1 MRNVERGAEPSIVST
16 AFREHTVTH
25 DMVET
30 RFRRR
35 PWEPNERNER
45 PEHLDVAINAWRQ
58 ALPLAAAG
66 STTQSGR
73 ANRLGRL
80 LAARYAHT
88 GDVRD
93 LDEAIA
99 ALNLSCAATD
109 DLATRYERL
118 RRLGDALL
126 ERYEQAAQP
135 SHLDYAISALSEAN
149 RHSAKPVTGVAEDE
163 RVDCVRSLAA
173 ALTARYAVQGD
184 LADLDAAIGALHQLR
199 SDFGTQRAQPPGEP
213 R

>member
-1 MRNVERGAEPSIVST
+1 MGAR
-16 AFREHTVTH
+16 A
-25 DMVET
+25 D
-30 RFRRR
+30 
-35 PWEPNERNER
+35 ER

-80 LAARYAHT
+80 LAARYART

-99 ALNLSCAATD
+99 ALNLSCASTD
-109 DLATRYERL
+109 DLGTRYDRL

-135 SHLDYAISALSEAN
+135 SHLDYAISALSEAF
-149 RHSAKPVTGVAEDE
+149 RHSGKPSAGVSDNE
-163 RVDCVRSLAA
+163 RLDCVRSLSA
-173 ALTARYAVQGD
+173 ALTARFAVRGD
-184 LADLDAAIGALHQLR
+184 PSDLNAAIGLHSCERLGAGRVRACDAGSRQSACRPLI
-199 SDFGTQRAQPPGEP
+199 DFGQRTGVGLPPTAMRSEP
-213 R
+213 AGPGGRPGV

>member
-35 PWEPNERNER
+35 RWEPSERNER

-99 ALNLSCAATD
+99 ALNLSCASTD
-109 DLATRYERL
+109 DLATRYDRL

-135 SHLDYAISALSEAN
+135 SHLDYAISALTEAN
-149 RHSAKPVTGVAEDE
+149 RHSAKPTTGVSEDE
-163 RVDCVRSLAA
+163 RVDCVRSLTD
-173 ALTARYAVQGD
+173 ALTARFAVQGD
-184 LADLDAAIGALHQLR
+184 PADLDAAIRALHQLR
-199 SDFGTQRAQPPGEP
+199 SELGTEHAQPPGEA

>member
-1 MRNVERGAEPSIVST
+1 
-16 AFREHTVTH
+16 
-25 DMVET
+25 MVET

-35 PWEPNERNER
+35 RWEQNER

-80 LAARYAHT
+80 LTARYART

-99 ALNLSCAATD
+99 ALNLSCACTD
-109 DLATRYERL
+109 DLATRYDRV
-118 RRLGDALL
+118 RRLGDALF

-135 SHLDYAISALSEAN
+135 SHLDYAISALSEAA
-149 RHSAKPVTGVAEDE
+149 RHSGKPAAGVSEEE
-163 RVDCVRSLAA
+163 RRDCVRSLTA
-173 ALTARYAVQGD
+173 ALTARYAAQGD
-184 LADLDAAIGALHQLR
+184 PADLDAAIAVLEQLR
-199 SDFGTQRAQPPGEP
+199 HTT
-213 R
+213 

>member
-1 MRNVERGAEPSIVST
+1 MRNVERGAEPSTVST

-25 DMVET
+25 DVVDT

-35 PWEPNERNER
+35 RWEPNERNER
-45 PEHLDVAINAWRQ
+45 PEHLDVAINAWRE

-66 STTQSGR
+66 STMQSGR

-80 LAARYAHT
+80 LAARYART

-109 DLATRYERL
+109 DLDTRYDRL

-126 ERYEQAAQP
+126 ERYVQAAQP
-135 SHLDYAISALSEAN
+135 SHLDYAISALTEAH
-149 RHSAKPVTGVAEDE
+149 RHSRKPAIGVSGEE
-163 RVDCVRSLAA
+163 RLDCVRSLTA
-173 ALTARYAVQGD
+173 ALTARYAVHGD
-184 LADLDAAIGALHQLR
+184 PADLDAAIGALHQLR
-199 SDFGTQRAQPPGEP
+199 GDLGAEDAQPPGEG

>member
-1 MRNVERGAEPSIVST
+1 M
-16 AFREHTVTH
+16 TH

-30 RFRRR
+30 RFRRHR
-35 PWEPNERNER
+35 WEPSERNER

-99 ALNLSCAATD
+99 ALNLSCASTN
-109 DLATRYERL
+109 DLATRYDRL

-135 SHLDYAISALSEAN
+135 DHLDYAISALSEAC
-149 RHSAKPVTGVAEDE
+149 RHSAKPSIGVPEDE
-163 RVDCVRSLAA
+163 RVDCVRSLTA

-184 LADLDAAIGALHQLR
+184 PADLDAAIGALGQLR
-199 SDFGTQRAQPPGEP
+199 SDFGAQQAQPPGEVG
-213 R
+213 